1 MKPSIQ
7 RVMDR
12 YAQSKTGSD
21 RRQATN
27 AYSKYLF
34 GMKEAQTGLRLLS
47 YMFKDEKFSTRDLK
61 RIEKM
66 IVRLRDDK
74 QLEEDVEALISTY
87 MQRDGWSRSASQSKT
102 AARSK
107 ERQELLDA
115 YTQYLKSLDK
125 AQAGARWMALLL
137 EDENLSGKIPRDI
150 EKDLIRLHGDKGMEN
165 EFNKLSMILME
176 KERTR
181 RRASV
186 YVDGESYMS
195 VQGLQSLKDHAEDL
209 LGQVGNDT
217 PLPDWVEAKITR
229 AAQAINDVYE
239 YMNHGRGQNL

>member
-1 MKPSIQ
+1 
-7 RVMDR
+7 MDR

-34 GMKEAQTGLRLLS
+34 GMKEAQTGLQLLS

-74 QLEEDVEALISTY
+74 QLEEDVEALISSY
-87 MQRDGWSRSASQSKT
+87 MQRDGWSRS
-102 AARSK
+102 
-107 ERQELLDA
+107 
-115 YTQYLKSLDK
+115 
-125 AQAGARWMALLL
+125 
-137 EDENLSGKIPRDI
+137 
-150 EKDLIRLHGDKGMEN
+150 
-165 EFNKLSMILME
+165 
-176 KERTR
+176 
-181 RRASV
+181 ASV